1 MAAEY
6 YPGKCAGRVNRS
18 LQIRDITDI
27 VPSGG
32 VRFCIEGSFR
42 AKSLL
47 RERFCCIIIATDGMM
62 PQGRPGMALTAYCKK
77 CGREVEPGEI
87 CPRCGTRLGKNAAH
101 AAWCVERTPVRD
113 WMYWNSVMRVL
124 LPAAL
129 AILVLVLVLEAVSGG
144 VAAVERMI
152 TSGFPLTLLI
162 LLAAAL
168 LTVFIALLLQ
178 GKELSDFVVDS
189 RGIHETRYLPDPT
202 PLKLLLRL
210 KSPAAAKQA
219 EGGEPKVLMLSRRDL
234 AWKDVA
240 RVQLWPEKCMIL
252 FYAPAW
258 WLRIPAVCTPFSWDD
273 TIGFAREK
281 LGKKKKV
288 KLPPSMQA
296 DAPMVR
302 RAAVQA
308 PVAEQ
313 IRMDDMEPSWA
324 DAFPDNAMPEG
335 DIPPADFAEEEP
347 KA

>member
-1 MAAEY
+1 
-6 YPGKCAGRVNRS
+6 
-18 LQIRDITDI
+18 
-27 VPSGG
+27 
-32 VRFCIEGSFR
+32 
-42 AKSLL
+42 
-47 RERFCCIIIATDGMM
+47 
-62 PQGRPGMALTAYCKK
+62 MALTAYCKK

-101 AAWCVERTPVRD
+101 AAWCVERTPVKD

-144 VAAVERMI
+144 VAAVELMI

-168 LTVFIALLLQ
+168 LAVFAALLLQ

-219 EGGEPKVLMLSRRDL
+219 EGGETRVLMLSRRDL

-273 TIGFAREK
+273 TIGLAREK

-296 DAPMVR
+296 DAPAAR
-302 RAAVQA
+302 RTAVQA

-313 IRMDDMEPSWA
+313 IRMDDMEPAWA
-324 DAFPDNAMPEG
+324 DAFPDTAMPEG